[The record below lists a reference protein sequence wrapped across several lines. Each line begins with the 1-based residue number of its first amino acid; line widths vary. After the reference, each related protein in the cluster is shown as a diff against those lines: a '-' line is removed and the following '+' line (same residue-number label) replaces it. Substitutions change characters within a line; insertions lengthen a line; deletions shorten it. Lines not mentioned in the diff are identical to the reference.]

1 MANALE
7 LLFRKKKPVVE
18 VADEKER
25 LKEAE
30 RLGIKRVIIPQNNK
44 KLLKDDYKLDIIG
57 VRNINDA
64 LHAIGI

>member
-7 LLFRKKKPVVE
+7 LLFRKKKPVLE

-30 RLGIKRVIIPQNNK
+30 IE
-44 KLLKDDYKLDIIG
+44 
-57 VRNINDA
+57 VRP
-64 LHAIGI
+64 